1 MKKKS
6 VIIISIVLLLVII
19 LGAVFVI
26 LNKDSLFDTSLS
38 TSKQIII
45 NVYDKENKEIYNEK
59 VSTDE
64 TYLANALE
72 KMDNLNIQMQDSEY
86 GKYITSILDINE
98 GDGYYWS
105 YYINNEYASIG
116 ISNCEIVDDATY
128 SFKIEKFEY

>member
-98 GDGYYWS
+98 
-105 YYINNEYASIG
+105 YASIG

>member
-6 VIIISIVLLLVII
+6 VIIIPIVLLLVII

-64 TYLANALE
+64 TYLAKALE

-116 ISNCEIVDDATY
+116 ISNCEIVDDKTY

>member
-59 VSTDE
+59 S
-64 TYLANALE
+64 
-72 KMDNLNIQMQDSEY
+72 M
-86 GKYITSILDINE
+86 
-98 GDGYYWS
+98 
-105 YYINNEYASIG
+105 
-116 ISNCEIVDDATY
+116 
-128 SFKIEKFEY
+128 

>member
-45 NVYDKENKEIYNEK
+45 NVYDIENKEIYNEK

-64 TYLANALE
+64 TYLAKALE

-116 ISNCEIVDDATY
+116 ISNCEIVDVATY

>member
-64 TYLANALE
+64 TYLAKALE

-116 ISNCEIVDDATY
+116 ISNCETVDDATY

>member
-45 NVYDKENKEIYNEK
+45 NV
-59 VSTDE
+59 
-64 TYLANALE
+64 
-72 KMDNLNIQMQDSEY
+72 
-86 GKYITSILDINE
+86 
-98 GDGYYWS
+98 
-105 YYINNEYASIG
+105 
-116 ISNCEIVDDATY
+116 
-128 SFKIEKFEY
+128 